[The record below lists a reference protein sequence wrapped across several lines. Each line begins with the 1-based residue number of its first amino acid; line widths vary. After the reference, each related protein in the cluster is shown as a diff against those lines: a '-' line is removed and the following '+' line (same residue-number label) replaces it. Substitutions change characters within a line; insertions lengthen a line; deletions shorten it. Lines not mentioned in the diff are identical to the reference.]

1 MSETITADHL
11 NATHLGKKISILD
24 NCEIVMSGKLKE
36 LRATQYSMPVYSNK
50 LPEDNI
56 RELTDTSVTISTLET
71 SITGFLEHVDD
82 IRHIIPSR
90 DFFTISKT
98 SMGYVPTVYY
108 QCFIEPDDSCS
119 ETDNLLHLKV
129 RIKPDV
135 AHNGRIARLYSE
147 ESEQAAIDEANRA
160 IGRLRT
166 ILGRC

>member
-11 NATHLGKKISILD
+11 NATHLGEKIIILD

-36 LRATQYSMPVYSNK
+36 LRT
-50 LPEDNI
+50 
-56 RELTDTSVTISTLET
+56 T
-71 SITGFLEHVDD
+71 
-82 IRHIIPSR
+82 HIIPSR

-119 ETDNLLHLKV
+119 ETDKLLHLKV

-135 AHNGRIARLYSE
+135 AHNGRIARLYPE

>member
-1 MSETITADHL
+1 MTENTT
-11 NATHLGKKISILD
+11 GKST
-24 NCEIVMSGKLKE
+24 NE
-36 LRATQYSMPVYSNK
+36 LLMRVLQVESPELFDGSDDQPVRVVGY
-50 LPEDNI
+50 
-56 RELTDTSVTISTLET
+56 
-71 SITGFLEHVDD
+71 D

-119 ETDNLLHLKV
+119 ETDKLLHLKV

-135 AHNGRIARLYSE
+135 AHNGRIARLYPE

>member
-1 MSETITADHL
+1 M
-11 NATHLGKKISILD
+11 
-24 NCEIVMSGKLKE
+24 
-36 LRATQYSMPVYSNK
+36 K

-129 RIKPDV
+129 RIKTDV

-147 ESEQAAIDEANRA
+147 ESEQAAIDEAKRA

>member
-1 MSETITADHL
+1 MQI
-11 NATHLGKKISILD
+11 
-24 NCEIVMSGKLKE
+24 SGKTNNIGYAHANDGGAD
-36 LRATQYSMPVYSNK
+36 LRSN
-50 LPEDNI
+50 ED
-56 RELTDTSVTISTLET
+56 TIICAGSQTLVHTGVTLET

-119 ETDNLLHLKV
+119 ETDKLLHLKV

-135 AHNGRIARLYSE
+135 AHNGRIVRLYPE
-147 ESEQAAIDEANRA
+147 ESEQAAIDDANRA

>member
-1 MSETITADHL
+1 MTENTT
-11 NATHLGKKISILD
+11 GKST
-24 NCEIVMSGKLKE
+24 NE
-36 LRATQYSMPVYSNK
+36 LLMRVLQVESPELFDGSDDQPVRVVGY
-50 LPEDNI
+50 
-56 RELTDTSVTISTLET
+56 
-71 SITGFLEHVDD
+71 
-82 IRHIIPSR
+82 

-119 ETDNLLHLKV
+119 ETDKLPHLKV

-135 AHNGRIARLYSE
+135 AHNGRIARLYPE
-147 ESEQAAIDEANRA
+147 ESEQTAIDEANRA

>member
-1 MSETITADHL
+1 MRIYLVTANAQDHNEYIEYRDQPYNPDSFTDTPMHMGETSCTA
-11 NATHLGKKISILD
+11 GF
-24 NCEIVMSGKLKE
+24 V
-36 LRATQYSMPVYSNK
+36 K

-119 ETDNLLHLKV
+119 ETDKLLHLKV

-135 AHNGRIARLYSE
+135 AHNGRIARLYPE
-147 ESEQAAIDEANRA
+147 ESEQAAIDDANRA

>member
-1 MSETITADHL
+1 MHI
-11 NATHLGKKISILD
+11 
-24 NCEIVMSGKLKE
+24 SGKTNNISYAHANDGGAD
-36 LRATQYSMPVYSNK
+36 LRSN
-50 LPEDNI
+50 ED
-56 RELTDTSVTISTLET
+56 TK
-71 SITGFLEHVDD
+71 HVDD
-82 IRHIIPSR
+82 IRHIISSR

-119 ETDNLLHLKV
+119 ETDKLLHLKV

-135 AHNGRIARLYSE
+135 AHNGRIARLYPE
-147 ESEQAAIDEANRA
+147 ESEQTAIDEANRA

>member
-1 MSETITADHL
+1 MGWI
-11 NATHLGKKISILD
+11 
-24 NCEIVMSGKLKE
+24 M
-36 LRATQYSMPVYSNK
+36 K

-71 SITGFLEHVDD
+71 SIIGFLKHVDD
-82 IRHIIPSR
+82 IRHIISSR

-119 ETDNLLHLKV
+119 ETDKLLHLKV

-135 AHNGRIARLYSE
+135 AHNGRIARLYPE
-147 ESEQAAIDEANRA
+147 ESEQTAIDEANRA